1 MKPINTNDTIFA
13 LSTPVGGAIAVFR
26 VSGSFA
32 LPVLRKIFDG
42 RIENRMLCHGRIHR
56 GEAVLDDTMAVFFKG
71 PHSYTGEDMFEIN
84 LHGSY
89 AVCASVSNLLAEN
102 GLRRAEPGEFT
113 KRAFLNGK
121 MDLVQADAVMDL
133 ILTETERSANAALE
147 QLSGGLSRRIAGI
160 EDGLIDLMSELSAAM
175 DYPEE
180 MEDETLSA
188 VPDAVDR
195 AVKSLGELIS
205 NGNCSRILREG
216 ARVVILGRP
225 NVGKSSLFNALVNS
239 ERAIVTE
246 IAGTTRD
253 VLEEHVNLNGIPLR
267 LVDTAGIHDTD
278 DVVESIG
285 VERALAEA
293 ETAELTLLVFDGGEE
308 LTEWD
313 TKLLERTK
321 ELQTMLV
328 INKADSFRNGCE
340 LTADTL
346 NELRPNADIN
356 VISCASGEGLSALKE
371 KIAMQLGASES
382 ERAIVTNE
390 RHIECMSR
398 AVSELVE
405 VRDLQQTD
413 LIANGIGEALMHLGE
428 ITGRTVS
435 EEVLDRI
442 FERFCVGK

>member
-26 VSGSFA
+26 VSGSLA
-32 LPVLRKIFDG
+32 LPVLMEIFDG
-42 RIENRMLCHGRIHR
+42 RIENRMLCHGNIRR
-56 GEAVLDDTMAVFFKG
+56 GKAILDDAMAVFFKG

-84 LHGSY
+84 LHGSF
-89 AVCASVSNLLAEN
+89 AVCASVSRLLAEN

-133 ILTETERSANAALE
+133 ILTETERSAAAALE
-147 QLSGGLSRRIAGI
+147 QLSGGLSRRIQGI

-180 MEDETLSA
+180 MEDETLST

-195 AVKSLGELIS
+195 AIRQLNALIS

-216 ARVVILGRP
+216 AQVVILGRP
-225 NVGKSSLFNALVNS
+225 NVGKSSLFNAFVNS
-239 ERAIVTE
+239 DRAIVTE

-253 VLEEHVNLNGIPLR
+253 VLEEHVNLSGIPLR

-293 ETAELTLLVFDGGEE
+293 GTSELALLVFDGGDE
-308 LTEWD
+308 LSEWD
-313 TKLLERTK
+313 MKLLERTK
-321 ELQTMLV
+321 ELQTIFV
-328 INKADSFRNGCE
+328 INKQDSFHNECE
-340 LTADTL
+340 KIRKQL
-346 NELRPNADIN
+346 NELCPNADIC
-356 VISCASGEGLSALKE
+356 VISCASGLGLSELKAR
-371 KIAMQLGASES
+371 IAMRLGASEG

-390 RHIECMSR
+390 RHIACMRR
-398 AVSELVE
+398 AVSELE
-405 VRDLQQTD
+405 DIKNLQQTD
-413 LIANGIGEALMHLGE
+413 LIANGVGEALMHLGE